1 MKLLRLLS
9 IVVFIAITTNLFS
22 QSEEY
27 MFNHFKSAGEKNV
40 VFFRISGLSDDTD
53 EQDRV
58 LSIILED
65 SKITDG
71 RIFSVEGSNPTCQ
84 IEVNPE
90 INVAYI
96 RNLLQSAGYD
106 IDLTSVSSKNPEK
119 PAGIYSSERYSF
131 FEGFSGF
138 ENYDPNTNGALSPE
152 EHYAKE
158 KEAWVNKNPE
168 AYEKAKTE
176 NGTAIVVRRKD
187 FESFT
192 PEKRQHMLN
201 HPEMF
206 IIED

>member
-1 MKLLRLLS
+1 
-9 IVVFIAITTNLFS
+9 
-22 QSEEY
+22 
-27 MFNHFKSAGEKNV
+27 MFNHFKSLGEKNV
-40 VFFRISGLSDDTD
+40 VFFRIDGLSDDIE
-53 EQDRV
+53 EQDKV
-58 LSIILED
+58 LSVLLED

-71 RIFSVEGSNPTCQ
+71 KIYSVEGQNPTCQ
-84 IEVNPE
+84 IEVSPE

-106 IDLTSVSSKNPEK
+106 IDLTSVTPKNPDK
-119 PAGIYSSERYSF
+119 PSGLYSSERYSF
-131 FEGFSGF
+131 FEGFNGF
-138 ENYDPNTNGALSPE
+138 ENYDPNSPGALSPE

-158 KEAWVNKNPE
+158 KEAWVNENPE
-168 AYEKAKTE
+168 EYEKAKKE

-206 IIED
+206 IIEE